1 MIQICKSVL
10 FTLLSLIILFDYLG
24 TGNIVNSEVVSVK
37 RDLQRH
43 YNASGNFH
51 YSYRLVTLD
60 HTFPIDK
67 SAYRSLKLGDSI
79 EYSISP
85 IFKKINWYRPFQ
97 FERKMVYSLRWMSAL
112 LLPVLML
119 ISMLLEYLLKSKIE
133 IGLLVFI
140 LQVVLL
146 TDLVFLVF
154 T

>member
-1 MIQICKSVL
+1 MVKTCKTVL

-24 TGNIVNSEVVSVK
+24 TGNIVSSEIINVK

-60 HTFPIDK
+60 HTFSVDK
-67 SAYRSLKLGDSI
+67 SDYRTLKLGDSI

-85 IFKKINWYRPFQ
+85 IFKKINWYKPFQ
-97 FERKMVYSLRWMSAL
+97 FDRKKVYSLRWMSAL
-112 LLPVLML
+112 LLPVMLL
-119 ISMLLEYLLKSKIE
+119 ISMLLEYLLKSRIE
-133 IGLLVFI
+133 IDLFVFI

-146 TDLVFLVF
+146 ASLGVLVF